1 MSQGIEQVGVYHD
14 ADGLLRQ
21 FSDDEDRDGCR
32 NFGLL
37 VTQLNDAAA
46 NQRILY

>member
-1 MSQGIEQVGVYHD
+1 MSHGIEQVGVYHD

-21 FSDDEDRDGCR
+21 LSDDEDRDGCR

-37 VTQLNDAAA
+37 
-46 NQRILY
+46 